1 MDFNVAA
8 SDSLRAS
15 KIAALIGLA
24 VSGLL
29 WLVGLALKLTRRNDP
44 RQQSTTELS
53 ILTIDQRLPVDVMGG
68 LDCATIESYPK
79 TQLGESR
86 ELPNSSDNTCS
97 ICLGEYQPKE
107 TIRTIPECNHYFH
120 ASCVDKW
127 LRKNPT
133 CPLCRNPPEGQRDK
147 PLID

>member
-1 MDFNVAA
+1 M
-8 SDSLRAS
+8 
-15 KIAALIGLA
+15 
-24 VSGLL
+24 SGLL
-29 WLVGLALKLTRRNDP
+29 WLVGIALRLTRRNVP
-44 RQQSTTELS
+44 RQLSTTELS
-53 ILTIDQRLPVDVMGG
+53 ILTIDQQLPVDVMGG

-79 TQLGESR
+79 TQLGDSR
-86 ELPNSSDNTCS
+86 ELPNSSDHTCS